1 MTDTQTEQLQP
12 TPEAA
17 PRGPAGDSHGEEV
30 LSPNGEAPLGGV
42 RTSPADRV
50 HGPRRIAVALL
61 VVAVVIVAAVLVG
74 RGMLSNS
81 RNTYSGI
88 MQPAA
93 AAELSFPT
101 AGPLDAL
108 LVRPG
113 QRVAK
118 GQALARQAAGLL
130 PNLIAADTAA
140 VKYDQQHQTAINLE
154 PVLFTQDQAEH
165 SAQLVAAAAQ
175 TARDQAQLL
184 QVTQQLA
191 ALTLTS
197 PIAGV
202 VADVNGNVGELVGG
216 TASAPAL
223 SSEASSASS
232 FSLFPPAPQQQ
243 ATSTRAGYQPVVT
256 VMDDSSWNVIAQVP
270 ETAITHIRAGTV
282 AKLTIGAVKS
292 HLTGRVTA
300 IGATPQTVSGKVY
313 YAVELAVEHPSSD
326 LRLGLSTSVTFPE
339 KS

>member
-1 MTDTQTEQLQP
+1 MTDTQTKQLQP

-17 PRGPAGDSHGEEV
+17 P
-30 LSPNGEAPLGGV
+30 LSPNGEGLLGGG
-42 RTSPADRV
+42 TSSPAGRV
-50 HGPRRIAVALL
+50 HNRRRIAAALL
-61 VVAVVIVAAVLVG
+61 VLLVVIVAATLVG
-74 RGMLSNS
+74 RGVVENS
-81 RNTYSGI
+81 RNTDSGV

-113 QRVAK
+113 QRVTK
-118 GQALARQAAGLL
+118 GQALARQASGQL
-130 PNLIAADTAA
+130 PSLIAADAAA
-140 VKYDQQHQTAINLE
+140 VKYERQHQAAINLE
-154 PVLFTQDQAEH
+154 PVLSAQDKTEH
-165 SAQLVAAAAQ
+165 SAQVVAAAAQ

-191 ALTLTS
+191 SLTLTS
-197 PIAGV
+197 PITGV

-232 FSLFPPAPQQQ
+232 FSLFPPAPQQH

-256 VMDDSSWNVIAQVP
+256 VMDDSSWNVVTEVP
-270 ETAITHIRAGTV
+270 ETAITHIRAGTA
-282 AKLTIGAVKS
+282 AKLTIGALES

-300 IGATPQTVSGKVY
+300 IGATPQTMSGKVY
-313 YAVELAVEHPSSD
+313 YAVEIAVEHPSSG
-326 LRLGLSTSVTFPE
+326 LRLGLSTSVTFD